1 MSVGVKMSIGCFG
14 RGRGGGDPVAL
25 LTSSHIYRDERA
37 MIISAGGV
45 AGQYYSWKGNP
56 LG

>member
-1 MSVGVKMSIGCFG
+1 
-14 RGRGGGDPVAL
+14 
-25 LTSSHIYRDERA
+25 

-56 LG
+56 LGCAMRIAELRLQGRVNRIGARI